1 MVTVGTRELK
11 NRLSH
16 YLRLVQSGATLV
28 VTDHGKPVAELRPL
42 ENGAASREERW
53 ARLAALGIVTLP
65 KRKKV
70 GRFRPMRLKGNR
82 LLSRDIIEDRG

>member
-11 NRLSH
+11 DRLSH

-42 ENGAASREERW
+42 ENGADSREELW
-53 ARLAALGIVTLP
+53 ARLAATGLVTLP
-65 KRKKV
+65 KR
-70 GRFRPMRLKGNR
+70 GHGSRFRPVKLGGRAI
-82 LLSRDIIEDRG
+82 SRDIIEDRG